1 MMDLQ
6 ELLFEELARLSRL
19 RDECSCRILSECGLS
34 EMTVRQ
40 IAYLRTIDEQGIVT
54 FTRLAEITNTSKPT
68 VTEMV
73 NRFVRMDC
81 ACRKPCPDDGRIS
94 YIHLTEKGKQ
104 IAGAEEAALRRL
116 IERMA
121 ETLDEDELDL
131 LVGILR
137 KVR

>member
-1 MMDLQ
+1 MADPREQLFG
-6 ELLFEELARLSRL
+6 EFEKLLRIRN
-19 RDECSCRILSECGLS
+19 ECSCRIFSDCGLS

-40 IAYLRTIDEQGIVT
+40 IAYLRTIDEEGNMT
-54 FTRLAEITNTSKPT
+54 FSRLAEITNTSKPT

-81 ACRKPCPDDGRIS
+81 AYRESCPDDRRIA
-94 YIHLTEKGKQ
+94 YIHLTEKGKA
-104 IAGAEEAALRRL
+104 IAQAEHAALRRL
-116 IERMA
+116 VERMA

-137 KVR
+137 KIR